1 MNKILLTILMA
12 LVPSALFSYEVSF
25 DKKFTK
31 IVTPDLL
38 TTFVT
43 VKVEDDDETFINN
56 KIEIFNEYIKSNKT
70 ITKKDG
76 TYTLSPKYRY
86 YKDKQEFT
94 GYVGNLRYQIKTD
107 DAKRINKFFDQLIV
121 LKQKA
126 DSRKVKLNISNVNWI
141 VSPALYNENIDK
153 LRLEAIVWINSYATT
168 LSQSL
173 NRTCEVKNINIS
185 NLSNNFLRASS
196 MSAYS
201 DKASH
206 VAPIRSKKDIT
217 INPRFVLECK

>member
-1 MNKILLTILMA
+1 MNKNLLTILVA
-12 LVPSALFSYEVSF
+12 LLPTALFSYEVSF
-25 DKKFTK
+25 NKKFSK
-31 IVTPDLL
+31 AVTPDLL

-43 VKVEDDDETFINN
+43 VNVEDDDEVFINN

-70 ITKKDG
+70 ITKKNG

-126 DSRKVKLNISNVNWI
+126 DSRKVKLNISNVTWI
-141 VSPALYNENIDK
+141 VSPALYNEILDS
-153 LRLEAIVWINSYATT
+153 LRLEAIRWINGYTT
-168 LSQSL
+168 SLSQTINKS
-173 NRTCEVKNINIS
+173 CEVKKININNI
-185 NLSNNFLRASS
+185 NNNILRANA
-196 MSAYS
+196 MAFS

-206 VAPIRSKKDIT
+206 VAPERSDKEIS
-217 INPRFVLECK
+217 ISPNFVMECK